1 MDPLFSIV
9 VTLYNEEDNISHL
22 IQEVSHA
29 LKDFSYKLILVDD
42 GSTDKTIA
50 EIKKNAHSDVTL
62 IQLTKNYGQTTA
74 MAAGID
80 CSTGDYI
87 VTMDGDLQNDPHDIP
102 MMYKA
107 LMDNQV
113 DVVAGCRYK
122 RQDFY
127 LRKLF
132 SRIAGKLIRSLSGV
146 YVRDF
151 GCTLKVFKQKTA
163 KQLDLYGD
171 MHRFIP
177 ILAHFKG
184 AKILDIDVNHHPRVK
199 GESKYGFGRTFKV
212 LSDLILLIFF
222 KKYLRRPIHLF
233 APLGI
238 ISLLIGGFINSYLL
252 FLKILGED
260 IWGKPILILGVTLLL
275 AGIQFIT
282 FGIIAE
288 LIMRIYYN
296 ANNQKTFEIKK
307 IYEFSE
313 TNQVLP

>member
-1 MDPLFSIV
+1 MNPLFSIV